1 MILRV
6 CAFSDA
12 GRRLAARIAAAFPDE
27 IVDVRDSQT
36 PLDAWVADAFASNL
50 PLIFVGACGIAVRA
64 VAPFVKDKTLD
75 SPVVVVDER
84 GRYAIPILSGHLGG
98 ANRLAEELARRIGA
112 EAVVTTATDVNGLF
126 AVDVFAAENAFHVEN
141 RDGIVRVSSKLLAG
155 ERIDVSID
163 PKIEYPREDVPAELR
178 LRESPPTAPCDVL
191 ISESA
196 EFRERATLRLAPKT
210 LVLGV
215 GCRKGVDADAIE
227 RLAADRLAAIGAP
240 GRWDRVAA
248 VASVDLKRRE
258 YGLALF
264 AARIRAP
271 FVVYSAEELAAVEG
285 DFSESSFV
293 REVVGVANVCERAA
307 LREAGSGAKL
317 LAEKAARDG
326 VTVAI
331 AERKAV
337 VKTWKRRSTS

>member
-12 GRRLAARIAAAFPDE
+12 GRRLAERFETAFPDE
-27 IVDVRDSQT
+27 IVELRDSKT

-64 VAPFVKDKTLD
+64 IAPFVKDKTLD
-75 SPVVVVDER
+75 SPVVVVDEL

-98 ANRLAEELARRIGA
+98 ANRLAEEIARRIGA

-126 AVDVFAAENAFHVEN
+126 AIDVFAAENAFCVEN

-163 PKIEYPREDVPAELR
+163 PKIEYPREDVPPELR
-178 LRESPPTAPCDVL
+178 LRGYAPEAPCDAL
-191 ISESA
+191 LSEDPA
-196 EFRERATLRLAPKT
+196 YKDLATLWLSPKA

-227 RLAADRLAAIGAP
+227 RLAADQLAAIGAP

-264 AARIRAP
+264 ASRIPAP
-271 FVVYSAEELAAVEG
+271 FVVYSAAELAAVEG
-285 DFSESSFV
+285 NFSESSFV

-307 LREAGSGAKL
+307 LREAGAGAKL
-317 LAEKAARDG
+317 LAKKAARDG

-337 VKTWKRRSTS
+337 VKRWKRRSSS

>member
-12 GRRLAARIAAAFPDE
+12 GRRLAARLAAAFPDE

-178 LRESPPTAPCDVL
+178 LREYPPTAP
-191 ISESA
+191 
-196 EFRERATLRLAPKT
+196 
-210 LVLGV
+210 
-215 GCRKGVDADAIE
+215 
-227 RLAADRLAAIGAP
+227 
-240 GRWDRVAA
+240 
-248 VASVDLKRRE
+248 
-258 YGLALF
+258 
-264 AARIRAP
+264 
-271 FVVYSAEELAAVEG
+271 
-285 DFSESSFV
+285 
-293 REVVGVANVCERAA
+293 
-307 LREAGSGAKL
+307 
-317 LAEKAARDG
+317 
-326 VTVAI
+326 
-331 AERKAV
+331 
-337 VKTWKRRSTS
+337 